1 MASKKL
7 SILKSIGKWL
17 LILVTVVA
25 ATALFFAFLAQI
37 LRPSFS
43 HIVAFCGLF
52 FFYIFLTNILLVL
65 VWIFI
70 DYRLALIPLVPI
82 LINVNNVDRHF
93 QWHAQDKPETCANCI
108 KVMSYNA
115 RVFGIYDANDD
126 VKKRKQYKKTL
137 LDFFSG
143 EKFTVLPE

>member
-1 MASKKL
+1 MASKRL

-52 FFYIFLTNILLVL
+52 FFYILLANILLVL

-82 LINVNNVDRHF
+82 LI
-93 QWHAQDKPETCANCI
+93 
-108 KVMSYNA
+108 
-115 RVFGIYDANDD
+115 
-126 VKKRKQYKKTL
+126 KTSTTPTAIS
-137 LDFFSG
+137 SG
-143 EKFTVLPE
+143 TPRTSPRPAPTASK